1 MISMRPSSQKLVG
14 ALRLTALGDTAAFE
28 TVYSTTSSKLYGII
42 VRMLGRGGLADKV
55 LEKVY
60 VRVWQRAGEFDPA
73 ISSPITWLA
82 TIARSQALDEAKRK
96 TMRSLEEFSELSYV
110 PCDDN
115 ALAAHERNEELDRL
129 RRCLDCLD
137 PEKREM
143 VLLVYHHGFTR
154 EEIARR
160 NGWPVAA
167 VKPWL
172 RRALAQLKDCL
183 G

>member
-1 MISMRPSSQKLVG
+1 MRRSTQKLVE
-14 ALRLTALGDTAAFE
+14 ALRQTALGDTAAFE
-28 TVYSTTSSKLYGII
+28 TVYRTTSSKLYGII
-42 VRMLGRGGLADKV
+42 VRMLGRGRLAEKV
-55 LEKVY
+55 LQKVY

-82 TIARSQALDEAKRK
+82 TIARNQALDEAKRK
-96 TMRSLEEFSELSYV
+96 TMRSLEEFPELPHV

-115 ALAAHERNEELDRL
+115 ALATQERNEELDRL
-129 RRCLDCLD
+129 PMCLDRLD
-137 PEKREM
+137 REKREM
-143 VLLVYHHGFTR
+143 VLLVYHHGLTR

-160 NGWPVAA
+160 NGWPIAA

-172 RRALAQLKDCL
+172 RRDLAQLKDCL